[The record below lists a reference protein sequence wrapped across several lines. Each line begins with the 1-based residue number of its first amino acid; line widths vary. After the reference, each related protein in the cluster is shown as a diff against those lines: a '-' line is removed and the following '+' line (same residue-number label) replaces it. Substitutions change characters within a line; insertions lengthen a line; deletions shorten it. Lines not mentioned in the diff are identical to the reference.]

1 MKKRLLAL
9 LLSSAMLFAFAG
21 CSGGTAE
28 PSVQPSKASSAGSS
42 SSAGAS
48 LEGKLTLNGSTSMA
62 PVCQALGDAFSAKN
76 QKVTVEQGGT
86 GSGDAVPAVN
96 GGTALVGNLSRNLKD
111 SENPSDF
118 EVVKIALDGIAVV
131 VNAESKVT
139 DLTKD
144 QITKIFSGEISDW
157 SEVGGDAGAIK
168 VVGREASS
176 GTRDG
181 FESIFGLKEKTKYG
195 VEVSETGVVLSTVSS
210 DKNAV
215 GYVSLASVDPSKGI
229 QAVKVD
235 GVEATEP
242 NVADGSYFVQ
252 RPFVQIYKKGSTDP
266 LVKAWFEFL
275 KSDEG
280 QKIIE
285 DAGLVPQ
292 TIA

>member
-1 MKKRLLAL
+1 MKKRILAF
-9 LLSSAMLFAFAG
+9 LLSSALMISFAG
-21 CSGGTAE
+21 CGGAAE
-28 PSVQPSKASSAGSS
+28 PSAQPSQASSTGSSSASSA
-42 SSAGAS
+42 A

-62 PVCQALGDAFSAKN
+62 PVCQALGDAFTEKN
-76 QKVTVEQGGT
+76 PDVTMEQGGT

-96 GGTALVGNLSRNLKD
+96 GGTALIGNLSRELKD

-118 EVVKIALDGIAVV
+118 EVVTIALDGIAVV
-131 VNAESKVT
+131 VNGESKVA

-144 QITKIFSGEISDW
+144 QIASIFSGEITDW

-181 FESIFGLKEKTKYG
+181 FESIFGIKEKTKYG
-195 VEVSETGVVLSTVSS
+195 VEVSETGVVLSTVAS
-210 DKNAV
+210 DKNAI
-215 GYVSLASVDPSKGI
+215 GYVSLASVDESKGI
-229 QAVKVD
+229 KALKVD
-235 GVEATEP
+235 GIEATEP

-252 RPFVQIYKKGSTDP
+252 RPFVQIYKKGSSDP

-275 KSDEG
+275 GSDEG